1 MFSQK
6 QQRQAWINQSKKCA
20 ICGKS
25 FDVKDMEAHH
35 TIAYGDGG
43 ETVVNNCMML
53 CHDCHADITARQ
65 IVISIKG

>member
-1 MFSQK
+1 
-6 QQRQAWINQSKKCA
+6 
-20 ICGKS
+20 
-25 FDVKDMEAHH
+25 MEAHH

-65 IVISIKG
+65 IVISIRG